1 MEEKGTG
8 KYLRV
13 ETRDWPYVL
22 IWSALGVPDFVCI
35 EPWTGFLGPGHDLAG
50 RPGTQVLAPNETFK
64 RTHRLT
70 VEV

>member
-13 ETRDWPYVL
+13 ETKGFPFVL
-22 IWSALGVPDFVCI
+22 LWSALGVPDFVCI
-35 EPWTGFLGPGHDLAG
+35 EPWTGYLGPGHDLLG
-50 RPGTQVLAPNETFK
+50 RPGTLPLEPGETFS

-70 VEV
+70 VGI